1 MALRQQISDLL
12 GESRRSEANGL
23 KLAQPNEANLLSQG
37 FSLYKH
43 EQMLENWSTRTAAQ
57 NDVTF
62 LQRLELIGDLP
73 VMAVTKSVVR
83 DYGKYY
89 LTIPLIGTRVTNHTS
104 ADKGGIRSN

>member
-1 MALRQQISDLL
+1 
-12 GESRRSEANGL
+12 
-23 KLAQPNEANLLSQG
+23 
-37 FSLYKH
+37 
-43 EQMLENWSTRTAAQ
+43 MLENWSTRTAAQ